1 MNKELIQSLVKKKWY
16 VQGIAAVP
24 VFVFAASISGIKA
37 CKKTLGY
44 GYSKFIYDFQEDYLE
59 LYYSREDLHYM
70 CDEFMKRYK
79 KDKNYLNWLDEKS
92 NEEKKPFFKYMKEH
106 LNSLSRLDDTVL
118 LDHYKKFANMFYFA
132 FGASHLVEG
141 ISLTTDVV
149 FKDLLLKSLQKIGK
163 ADKFTQYFTELTQ
176 PTRKMFFPEFNK
188 SMSDMIDYYK
198 KHQKQNNHKEP
209 FLEDKKLKKMVDA
222 HVKRFFWIRSQ
233 WDKAREY
240 TQQDVIDEIKDAVDK
255 NEQIT
260 VTTDAQLKKNLLRK
274 KKLFKE
280 LNLSQELIDLVE
292 ITDFVT
298 YWQDQ
303 RKIVILSGV
312 YAFQQFVYEIAK
324 RFKVD
329 SRDLKYLLADEVNAD
344 DIGSIKNINLR
355 ERRKASIFI
364 HYEDQLE
371 VFTGNRYKEIKAM
384 LVKQHKE
391 DDVKELNGM
400 CASLGSVTGRVKVCI
415 NAAEISKVEK
425 GDILVTSM
433 TRPEFVPAMKK
444 AAAII
449 TDEGGITSHA
459 AVISREL
466 KIPCVIGTKI
476 ATKVLKDGDLV
487 MVNANHGI
495 VKILK

>member
-1 MNKELIQSLVKKKWY
+1 
-16 VQGIAAVP
+16 
-24 VFVFAASISGIKA
+24 
-37 CKKTLGY
+37 
-44 GYSKFIYDFQEDYLE
+44 
-59 LYYSREDLHYM
+59 M

-79 KDKNYLNWLDEKS
+79 KDKDYLDWLDKKS
-92 NEEKKPFFKYMKEH
+92 NEEKKPFFKYMAEQ
-106 LNSLSRLDDTVL
+106 LNKMSKLNDEQL
-118 LDHYKKFANMFYFA
+118 LTHYKKFANMFYFA

-149 FKDLLLKSLQKIGK
+149 FKDLLLKALQKIGK
-163 ADKFTQYFTELTQ
+163 VDKFTEYFTELTQ

-188 SMSDMIDYYK
+188 SMLKMVEYYK
-198 KHQKQNNHKEP
+198 KHQKENNRKEP
-209 FLEDKKLKKMVDA
+209 SLEDKKLKALVDA
-222 HVKRFFWIRSQ
+222 HIKRFFWIKSQ

-240 TQQDVIDEIKDAVDK
+240 TADDVISEIKEAVDK

-260 VTTDAQLKKNLLRK
+260 ITTDSQLKKNILLK

-280 LNLSQELIDLVE
+280 LNLSHELIDLVE

-298 YWQDQ
+298 FWQDQ

-312 YAFQQFVYEIAK
+312 YAFQQFVDEIAK

-329 SRDLKYLLADEVNAD
+329 SRDLKYLLADEVNPD
-344 DIGSIKNINLR
+344 DVGSIKNTNLK

-364 HYEDQLE
+364 HCEDQLE
-371 VFTGNRYKEIKAM
+371 VFTGDRYKEIKSM
-384 LVKQHKE
+384 LVRQHKE

-400 CASLGSVTGRVKVCI
+400 CASLGNVTGKVKVCI
-415 NAAEISKVEK
+415 NAAEIFKVEK

-433 TRPEFVPAMKK
+433 TRPEFVPAMKR

-487 MVNANHGI
+487 IVNANHGI

>member
-1 MNKELIQSLVKKKWY
+1 MNKELIQSLVKKEWY

-24 VFVFAASISGIKA
+24 VFVFAASMSGIIA

-44 GYSKFIYDFQEDYLE
+44 GYSKFIYDFQNDYLE
-59 LYYSREDLHYM
+59 LYYSREDLHHM

-79 KDKNYLNWLDEKS
+79 KDRKYLIWLEKKS
-92 NEEKKPFFKYMKEH
+92 NEEKKPFFDYMKNHIGKISE
-106 LNSLSRLDDTVL
+106 LSDKEL
-118 LDHYKKFANMFYFA
+118 LVHYKKFANMFYSA

-141 ISLTTDVV
+141 ISLTTDLL
-149 FKDLLLKSLQKIGK
+149 FKDMLLKSLQAQGK
-163 ADKFTQYFTELTQ
+163 AAGFTGYFTELTQ

-188 SMSDMIDYYK
+188 SMLKIINQYK
-198 KHQKQNNHKEP
+198 KSKSFN
-209 FLEDKKLKKMVDA
+209 DKKLQQLINMHIKK
-222 HVKRFFWIRSQ
+222 FFWIKST

-240 TQQDVIDEIKDAVDK
+240 AFEDVITEIKEALTK
-255 NEQIT
+255 NENIT
-260 VTTDAQLKKNLLRK
+260 ITTDAQLKSNLLRK

-280 LNLSQELIDLVE
+280 LNLKQELIDLVE

-298 YWQDQ
+298 FWQDQ

-312 YAFQQFVYEIAK
+312 YAFQQFVDEIAK
-324 RFKVD
+324 RFNVD
-329 SRDLKYLLADEVNAD
+329 SRDLKYLLIQEVNPD
-344 DIGSIKNINLR
+344 NVDSIKNLELR
-355 ERRKASIFI
+355 DRRKASIYI
-364 HYEDQLE
+364 HYNDQLE
-371 VFTGNRYKEIKAM
+371 VFTGDKYKEIKNM

-400 CASLGSVTGRVKVCI
+400 CASIGSVTGRVKVCI
-415 NAAEISKVEK
+415 NANEISKVEK
-425 GDILVTSM
+425 GDVLVTSM